1 MMGQWD
7 TMGQWVKMGQW
18 VMMGQ
23 WVTMGHGS
31 RWVNGS
37 WVTYTMGQMGHGS
50 RKVTHGPL
58 CTIVTLVSFVYHLFI
73 VLIIS
78 KQSFLPE
85 TLGK

>member
-18 VMMGQ
+18 VMMAQ

-31 RWVNGS
+31 RWVNES

-58 CTIVTLVSFVYHLFI
+58 CPLLLSRSLF
-73 VLIIS
+73 
-78 KQSFLPE
+78 
-85 TLGK
+85 